1 MNISE
6 FRSQYAKRPPRGRTF
21 RPIPHEFDAW
31 SDADGV
37 AVLLKAPVQDLELG
51 KPPRKEGDDGVNR
64 YIWVIDDEGIRYVI
78 EQSIDGRPNPPK
90 HTNLTG
96 GGEAYVGGE
105 LWFSN
110 DTSIYLSG
118 GSGRYPPR
126 NELELENVVRVFAS
140 YGYAVTSLGWD
151 KTTNRAKRHRDED

>member
-1 MNISE
+1 MKISE
-6 FRSQYAKRPPRGRTF
+6 FRSQYAKRSPRRRTF

-37 AVLLKAPVQDLELG
+37 SVLLKAPVQDLELG
-51 KPPRKEGDDGVNR
+51 KPPRKEGDDGVNT

-78 EQSIDGRPNPPK
+78 EQPIEGRPTPK

-105 LWFSN
+105 LWFSS

-126 NELELENVVRVFAS
+126 NELELEDIVRVFES
-140 YGYAVTSLGWD
+140 YGYAVTSLGLNNIT
-151 KTTNRAKRHRDED
+151 KRANTHYDED

>member
-1 MNISE
+1 M
-6 FRSQYAKRPPRGRTF
+6 
-21 RPIPHEFDAW
+21 
-31 SDADGV
+31 
-37 AVLLKAPVQDLELG
+37 LLARPVQDIKLG
-51 KPPRKEGDDGVNR
+51 KPPPKAGDVGVNT

-96 GGEAYVGGE
+96 GEEAYVGGE
-105 LWFSN
+105 LWFSS

-126 NELELENVVRVFAS
+126 NELELEDIVRVFES
-140 YGYAVTSLGWD
+140 YGYTVTSLGLNNIT
-151 KTTNRAKRHRDED
+151 KRANRHYDED